1 MEEEKKRC
9 FLYRLGEDGL
19 HVYEGTYERIC
30 YNDGYC
36 SESFKLDNGKEVDW
50 YEGYD
55 YDRGRS
61 CDLYMEVRDD
71 EGAKASL
78 KEDRVREIES
88 IQTELSWL
96 EKGIIL
102 GDGSAE

>member
-9 FLYRLGEDGL
+9 FLYSLSEDGL
-19 HVYEGTYERIC
+19 HVYEGTYECTR
-30 YNDGYC
+30 YRDGFY
-36 SESFKLDNGKEVDW
+36 SESFTLDNGEEVNW
-50 YEGYD
+50 SEGYG
-55 YDRGRS
+55 YDCGRS
-61 CDLYMEVRDD
+61 YVLYTEVRDD

-78 KEDRVREIES
+78 RKDRVKEIED

-96 EKGIIL
+96 DKGIIL